1 MRKTLYALSLG
12 LMLSWASAQ
21 TAEDALE
28 AVKVSVQS
36 LLDNLEEHKAT
47 FNSDP
52 AKIEA
57 DLRKDVV
64 PYFDTRVMGQ
74 YVLGKN
80 WRKATPEQ
88 RDEFINVFESMLLR
102 TYSRGLLNY
111 TSAIVKYEQ
120 PNPVENNKVKIK
132 ASVTANGKTVQVML
146 SMHYRDGKWKVYDVS
161 LDGLSI
167 VTSYRSS
174 VGSEVDQKG
183 LDAVIDE
190 MRSMNSKGQTSEG

>member
-1 MRKTLYALSLG
+1 MRKTLVALLFG
-12 LMLSWASAQ
+12 LVLSMANAQ
-21 TAEDALE
+21 TAEDAL
-28 AVKVSVQS
+28 ATVKTSVQN

-52 AKIEA
+52 GKIEA

-88 RDEFINVFESMLLR
+88 RNEFINVFETMLLR

-111 TSAIVKYEQ
+111 TDATVDYDAPSEV
-120 PNPVENNKVKIK
+120 VNNKVKIK
-132 ASVTANGKTVQVML
+132 AAVTANGKTVQVLL

-174 VGSEVDQKG
+174 VGSEIDQKG
-183 LDAVIDE
+183 LDAVIE
-190 MRSMNSKGQTSEG
+190 EIRTMNVKGQTSE

>member
-1 MRKTLYALSLG
+1 MRKTSVALLFG
-12 LMLSWASAQ
+12 LVLSMANAQ
-21 TAEDALE
+21 TAEDAL
-28 AVKVSVQS
+28 ATVKTSVQN

-52 AKIEA
+52 GKIEA

-88 RDEFINVFESMLLR
+88 RNEFINVFETMLLR

-111 TSAIVKYEQ
+111 TDATVDYDAPSEV
-120 PNPVENNKVKIK
+120 VNNKVKIK
-132 ASVTANGKTVQVML
+132 AAVTANGKTVQVLL

-174 VGSEVDQKG
+174 VGSEIDQKG
-183 LDAVIDE
+183 LDAVIE
-190 MRSMNSKGQTSEG
+190 EIRTMNVKGQTSE